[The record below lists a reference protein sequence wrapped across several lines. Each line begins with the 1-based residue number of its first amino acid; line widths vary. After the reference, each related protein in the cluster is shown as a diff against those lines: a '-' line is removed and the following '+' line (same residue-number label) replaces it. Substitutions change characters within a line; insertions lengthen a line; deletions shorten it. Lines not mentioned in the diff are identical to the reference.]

1 MNQFAIAIR
10 SLTRR
15 LGLNKVVGRLLHS
28 GVYEDRFSKRL
39 LEAVQPGDVVWD
51 IGANVGYYSLQ
62 LAERVR
68 PHGVV
73 IAIEPTPSC
82 AAQIRQRLS
91 EAEVTDVRVVELAI
105 ADTVGEM
112 RMALS
117 ADDLG
122 ATHRILSS
130 DEHSDQRIVTVRVVT
145 GDSLIANHEAPPPQ
159 VIKLDVE
166 GFEQVCLAG
175 MQEMLKSES
184 LRAILIEV
192 HFGLLE
198 ARGQRNAPLDIERT
212 LREAGFQ
219 RVEWIDAS
227 HVGGFR

>member
-1 MNQFAIAIR
+1 MNQFAIAVR

-15 LGLNKVVGRLLHS
+15 LGINKVVGRFLHS
-28 GVYEDRFSKRL
+28 GVYEDRFSQRL
-39 LEAVQPGDVVWD
+39 LAAVQPGDVVWD

-68 PHGVV
+68 PNGVV

-91 EAEVTDVRVVELAI
+91 ESQTTDVKVLELAL
-105 ADTVGEM
+105 ADKAGEM

-130 DEHSDQRIVTVRVVT
+130 GEQSDQRIVTVRVAT
-145 GDSLIANHEAPPPQ
+145 GDLLVANQEAPLPQ

-166 GFEQVCLAG
+166 GFEQECLVG
-175 MQEMLKSES
+175 MHETLKSKL

-198 ARGQRNAPLDIERT
+198 ARGRRNAPLEIERT
-212 LREAGFQ
+212 LRKAGFN

-227 HVGGFR
+227 HLGGFR